1 MEGACILQGSS
12 VSCLSIF
19 SLNPVFPQ
27 RWTLNSMLKRSFFS
41 SKYLPYLL
49 ILPQTLVILTFFYWP
64 AAQALFQSVMLSDP
78 FGVKTQF
85 VWLDNFSRLFKD
97 SHYWR
102 SIGIT
107 FFFSFSTALL
117 SISTGLFVAAMAN
130 RALKAKTIIRT
141 FLIWPYAIAPAISG
155 IVWLFLFHPS
165 FGVISYSVMRWFGI
179 HWNPILDGNDA
190 LFLVVIA
197 SAWKQISYNF
207 VFFIAGLQS
216 IPKSLIEAAAID
228 GASPLRRF
236 WVITFPLLSPTLFFL
251 MVMNVVYA
259 FFETFGIIHTVTQG
273 GPAGATMTMV
283 YKVYKDGFVGLDLG
297 SSAAQSVV
305 LMIVIVVLTVLQF
318 KYVEK
323 KVQYT
328 G

>member
-1 MEGACILQGSS
+1 
-12 VSCLSIF
+12 
-19 SLNPVFPQ
+19 
-27 RWTLNSMLKRSFFS
+27 MLKRSYFAGT
-41 SKYLPYLL
+41 YLPYLL

-64 AAQALFQSVMLSDP
+64 AAQALFQSFLLSDP

-85 VWLDNFSRLFKD
+85 VWLDNFANLF
-97 SHYWR
+97 SNPLYWK

-117 SISTGLFVAAMAN
+117 SIAAGLLVAAMAN
-130 RALKAKTIIRT
+130 RAIQAKTLIRT
-141 FLIWPYAIAPAISG
+141 LLVWPYAIAPAISG

-165 FGVISYSVMRWFGI
+165 FGVISFSVMRWFGI
-179 HWNPILDGNDA
+179 HWNPVLDGADA
-190 LFLVVIA
+190 LFLVIIA

-236 WVITFPLLSPTLFFL
+236 WVITLPLLSPTLFFL

-259 FFETFGIIHTVTQG
+259 FI
-273 GPAGATMTMV
+273 
-283 YKVYKDGFVGLDLG
+283 
-297 SSAAQSVV
+297 
-305 LMIVIVVLTVLQF
+305 
-318 KYVEK
+318 
-323 KVQYT
+323 
-328 G
+328 

>member
-1 MEGACILQGSS
+1 
-12 VSCLSIF
+12 
-19 SLNPVFPQ
+19 
-27 RWTLNSMLKRSFFS
+27 MLKRSFFT

-49 ILPQTLVILTFFYWP
+49 ILPQTIVILTFFYWP
-64 AAQALFQSVMLSDP
+64 ATQALFQSFMLSDP
-78 FGVKTQF
+78 FGVRSQF
-85 VWLDNFSRLFKD
+85 VWFDNFTRLFGD
-97 SHYWR
+97 HLYWK

-117 SISTGLFVAAMAN
+117 SISTGLLVAAMAN
-130 RALKAKTIIRT
+130 RALKAKAVIRT

-165 FGVISYSVMRWFGI
+165 FGVIAFSVMRWFGI
-179 HWNPILDGNDA
+179 QWNPILDGNDA

-251 MVMNVVYA
+251 LVMNVVYA

-273 GPAGATMTMV
+273 GPGGATMTMV

-305 LMIVIVVLTVLQF
+305 LMIVIVVLTALQF